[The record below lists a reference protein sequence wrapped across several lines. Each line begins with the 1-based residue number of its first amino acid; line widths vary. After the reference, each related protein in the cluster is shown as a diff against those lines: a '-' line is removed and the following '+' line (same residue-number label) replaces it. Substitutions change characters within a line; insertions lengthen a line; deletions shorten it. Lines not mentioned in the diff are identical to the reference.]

1 MTAPHISCIIPVF
14 NGEKYLGEAIESILK
29 QTYPFLEIVVAD
41 DGSTDGTAAVVSS
54 YGSRIRYVR
63 QSNAGPAMARNLGLS
78 AARGDYLAFLDADDL
93 WHPAKLERQ
102 VACFQHRCELE
113 LCVTHVQNF
122 WVPELKDEADRFRDH
137 RLTRPL
143 PGYVTQTLLARR
155 ALFERVGP
163 FNVALRHGDAQDW
176 FLRAAEGEAVMSLLP
191 DVLVYRRLHRANF
204 SRQVSAALD
213 DHLRI
218 VKASLDRRRLG
229 GSALRS
235 YDFSRPEPKTNRG
248 PSSGSS

>member
-14 NGEKYLGEAIESILK
+14 NGEKYLSEAIESILK
-29 QTYPFLEIVVAD
+29 QTYPFLEIIVVD
-41 DGSTDGTAAVVSS
+41 DGSTDGTATVVSS
-54 YGSRIRYVR
+54 YRSRIRYVR

-122 WVPELKDEADRFRDH
+122 WVPELKDEADRFRNH

-176 FLRAAEGEAVMSLLP
+176 FLRAAEEGAVMKLLP
-191 DVLVYRRLHRANF
+191 DVLVYRRLHHGNF
-204 SRQVSAALD
+204 SREVSAAHD
-213 DHLRI
+213 DHLLI
-218 VKASLDRRRLG
+218 IKASLDRRRVG
-229 GSALRS
+229 GSPLRK
-235 YDFSRPEPKTNRG
+235 YDFNGADHKKNRG
-248 PSSGSS
+248 SASE